1 MEEKNR
7 FPVLDDFPGPLRTNI
22 GQGFQSLLICSI
34 DIDQAVLGLAS
45 RFNPGR
51 DVDLLPIPEKLC
63 QVEAVDICF
72 RVSRRL

>member
-7 FPVLDDFPGPLRTNI
+7 FPGIDDFRAAQDNI

-45 RFNPGR
+45 RFNPGGTW
-51 DVDLLPIPEKLC
+51 PSAHP
-63 QVEAVDICF
+63 
-72 RVSRRL
+72 